1 MPRNAR
7 LVVPGAAHHIT
18 QRGTN
23 RQTTF
28 FTNSDRRVY
37 LDLLALHSAETGLR
51 IVAYCLM
58 FNHIH
63 LIAIPERESAMAV
76 TLRRV
81 HGRYAQYLNTRKQR
95 SGHLWQNR
103 YFSCPLGQ
111 DHLWTA
117 IRYVEQ
123 NPVRAH
129 LTALPE
135 EYAWSSAAYHLRGG
149 GKRGIT
155 DQAFYEEHGGSASW
169 RELHA
174 TIVDSAEY
182 ASLRDATYGGNA
194 LLVQPDGIVKR
205 ATELPG

>member
-1 MPRNAR
+1 MPRNVR
-7 LVVPGAAHHIT
+7 LVVPGTAHHIT
-18 QRGTN
+18 QRGSN

-51 IVAYCLM
+51 IVAYCWM

-103 YFSCPLGQ
+103 FFSCPLGQ
-111 DHLWTA
+111 DHLWAA

-155 DQAFYEEHGGSASW
+155 DRASYEEYGGSVAW

-174 TIVDSAEY
+174 TIADSAAY

-194 LLVQPDGIVKR
+194 LLAQSEGIVKS
-205 ATELPG
+205 ASEPLG

>member
-7 LVVPGAAHHIT
+7 LVVPGVAHHIT

-28 FTNSDRRVY
+28 FSNSDRRVY
-37 LDLLALHSAETGLR
+37 LDLLALHSAEAGLR

-63 LIAIPERESAMAV
+63 LIVIPERESSMAV
-76 TLRRV
+76 ALRRV

-103 YFSCPLGQ
+103 YFSCPLTQ
-111 DHLWTA
+111 DHLWPA

-129 LTALPE
+129 LTALPG
-135 EYAWSSAAYHLRGG
+135 EYIWSSAAEHLNGRAGRGL
-149 GKRGIT
+149 T
-155 DQAFYEEHGGSASW
+155 DRAFYEQHGGVESW
-169 RELHA
+169 RELHS
-174 TIVDSAEY
+174 TLVDSTAY
-182 ASLRDATYGGNA
+182 ASLRDATYGGKAQEVTASERLGTA
-194 LLVQPDGIVKR
+194 LSG
-205 ATELPG
+205 